1 MPLSLHFGSGGAPSV
16 APEAPFTTAIA
27 LFGLNSQMCTIDL
40 VNTRIFERFPAL
52 KVALSE
58 GGIGWMPYILERADY
73 TWERHRFYTG
83 MSDASRPSE
92 IFHKNIFG
100 CFIYDDAGLANIDRI
115 GEDNIMFE
123 GDYPHSD
130 SNWPNSREML
140 AKSLAHV
147 PDDVARKIAE
157 DTARRV
163 YEFPRQ

>member
-1 MPLSLHFGSGGAPSV
+1 
-16 APEAPFTTAIA
+16 
-27 LFGLNSQMCTIDL
+27 
-40 VNTRIFERFPAL
+40 
-52 KVALSE
+52 
-58 GGIGWMPYILERADY
+58 
-73 TWERHRFYTG
+73 

-147 PDDVARKIAE
+147 SDDVARKIAE